1 MYLRV
6 YLIDFVMDFD
16 LIFFEG
22 LMKKFNKRKRLS
34 WLILIIVFLIT
45 TVKPAFSETEKERD
59 IIRLLEVSGIR
70 KQLTYMQ
77 DTLMNSMSM
86 MISGSFPKIPDG
98 FWKEFNQ
105 LIGKKEMDDLVQ
117 KIIPVYDKH
126 MSHETV
132 KKLIDMFETPFWEEW
147 KEKMP
152 QISREA
158 GLIGSEWG
166 KELSESP
173 AFNKKIDELVKK
185 YELEKINKQK

>member
-22 LMKKFNKRKRLS
+22 LMKKFNKGKRLS
-34 WLILIIVFLIT
+34 WLILFIVFLIT

-98 FWKEFNQ
+98 FWKELNQ

>member
-45 TVKPAFSETEKERD
+45 TVKPGFSETEKERD

-86 MISGSFPKIPDG
+86 MISGPFPKIPDG
-98 FWKEFNQ
+98 FWREFNQ

-147 KEKMP
+147 KEMMP

>member
-22 LMKKFNKRKRLS
+22 LMKKFNKGKRLS
-34 WLILIIVFLIT
+34 WLILFIVFLIT

>member
-1 MYLRV
+1 MYLSV

-22 LMKKFNKRKRLS
+22 LMKKFDKRKRLS

-45 TVKPAFSETEKERD
+45 TVKPVFSETEKEKD

-173 AFNKKIDELVKK
+173 AFNKKIDKLVKK

>member
-34 WLILIIVFLIT
+34 WLILIIIFLIT
-45 TVKPAFSETEKERD
+45 TVKPVFSETEKERD

-86 MISGSFPKIPDG
+86 MISGSFPKVPDG
-98 FWKEFNQ
+98 FWNEFNQ

-173 AFNKKIDELVKK
+173 AFNKKIDKLVKK

>member
-1 MYLRV
+1 
-6 YLIDFVMDFD
+6 
-16 LIFFEG
+16 
-22 LMKKFNKRKRLS
+22 MKKNNNKSGLS
-34 WLILIIVFLIT
+34 WLILTIVFLII
-45 TVKPAFSETEKERD
+45 TVKPVFSETEKERD
-59 IIRLLEVSGIR
+59 IIRLLDVSGIR
-70 KQLTYMQ
+70 KQLSYMQ

-86 MISGSFPKIPDG
+86 MISGSFPKVPDG

-105 LIGKKEMDDLVQ
+105 LIGKKEMDDLVD

-132 KKLIDMFETPFWEEW
+132 KKLIEMFETPFWEEW

-152 QISREA
+152 KISREA

-166 KELSESP
+166 RALSESP
-173 AFNKKIDELVKK
+173 AFNKKLDKLVEK

>member
-22 LMKKFNKRKRLS
+22 LMKKFDKRKRLS

-45 TVKPAFSETEKERD
+45 TVKPGFSETEKERD

-132 KKLIDMFETPFWEEW
+132 KKLIEMFETPFWEEW

-166 KELSESP
+166 RELSESP
-173 AFNKKIDELVKK
+173 AFNEKLDGLVEK

>member
-1 MYLRV
+1 
-6 YLIDFVMDFD
+6 
-16 LIFFEG
+16 
-22 LMKKFNKRKRLS
+22 MKKINNKSGLS
-34 WLILIIVFLIT
+34 WLILTIVFLII
-45 TVKPAFSETEKERD
+45 TVKPVFSETEKERD
-59 IIRLLEVSGIR
+59 IIRLLDVSGIR
-70 KQLTYMQ
+70 KQLSYMQ

-86 MISGSFPKIPDG
+86 MISGSFPKVPDG

-105 LIGKKEMDDLVQ
+105 LIEKKDMDDLVH

-132 KKLIDMFETPFWEEW
+132 KKLIEMFETPFWEEW

>member
-45 TVKPAFSETEKERD
+45 TVQPVFSETEKERD

-173 AFNKKIDELVKK
+173 AFNKKIDKLVKK
-185 YELEKINKQK
+185 YDLEKINKQK

>member
-1 MYLRV
+1 MEIYNKNKILFW
-6 YLIDFVMDFD
+6 FV
-16 LIFFEG
+16 
-22 LMKKFNKRKRLS
+22 
-34 WLILIIVFLIT
+34 LIIVLLIS
-45 TVKPAFSETEKERD
+45 TVNPVFSETEKERD
-59 IIRLLEVSGIR
+59 IIKLLEVSGIR
-70 KQLTYMQ
+70 KQLSYMQ

-86 MISGSFPKIPDG
+86 MISGSFPKVPDE

-105 LIGKKEMDDLVQ
+105 LIGKKEMDDLVH

-132 KKLIDMFETPFWEEW
+132 KKLIEMFETPFWEEW

-173 AFNKKIDELVKK
+173 AFNEKLDKLVEK
-185 YELEKINKQK
+185 YELKKINKQK

>member
-22 LMKKFNKRKRLS
+22 LMKKFDKRKRLS

-166 KELSESP
+166 KEFSESP

>member
-1 MYLRV
+1 
-6 YLIDFVMDFD
+6 
-16 LIFFEG
+16 
-22 LMKKFNKRKRLS
+22 MKKFDKRKRLS

-45 TVKPAFSETEKERD
+45 TVKPVFSETEKEKD

-86 MISGSFPKIPDG
+86 MISGSFPKIPDE

>member
-1 MYLRV
+1 
-6 YLIDFVMDFD
+6 
-16 LIFFEG
+16 
-22 LMKKFNKRKRLS
+22 MKKFNKRNNLS
-34 WLILIIVFLIT
+34 WLILIVIFLIT
-45 TVKPAFSETEKERD
+45 TVKPVFSETEKERD

-70 KQLTYMQ
+70 KQLSYMQ

-86 MISGSFPKIPDG
+86 MISGSFSKVPDG

-105 LIGKKEMDDLVQ
+105 LIGKKDMDDLVH

-132 KKLIDMFETPFWEEW
+132 KKLIEMFETPFWEEW

-166 KELSESP
+166 RALSESS
-173 AFNKKIDELVKK
+173 AFNKKLDKLVEK

>member
-22 LMKKFNKRKRLS
+22 LMKKFDKRKRLS

-45 TVKPAFSETEKERD
+45 TVKPVFSETEKERD

-86 MISGSFPKIPDG
+86 IISGSFPKIPDG

>member
-1 MYLRV
+1 
-6 YLIDFVMDFD
+6 
-16 LIFFEG
+16 
-22 LMKKFNKRKRLS
+22 MKKINNKSGLS
-34 WLILIIVFLIT
+34 WLILTIVFLII
-45 TVKPAFSETEKERD
+45 TVKPVFSETEKERD
-59 IIRLLEVSGIR
+59 IIRLLDVSGIR
-70 KQLTYMQ
+70 KQLSYMQ

-86 MISGSFPKIPDG
+86 MISGSFPKVPDE

-105 LIGKKEMDDLVQ
+105 LIGKKEMDDLVH

-132 KKLIDMFETPFWEEW
+132 KKLIEMFETPFWEEW

-173 AFNKKIDELVKK
+173 AFNEKLDKLVEK

>member
-1 MYLRV
+1 MGIYNKKKSLFW
-6 YLIDFVMDFD
+6 FV
-16 LIFFEG
+16 
-22 LMKKFNKRKRLS
+22 
-34 WLILIIVFLIT
+34 LIIVIPISN
-45 TVKPAFSETEKERD
+45 VNPVFSETEKERD

-86 MISGSFPKIPDG
+86 MISGSFPKIPDE

-173 AFNKKIDELVKK
+173 AFNKKLDELVEK
-185 YELEKINKQK
+185 YELKKINKQK

>member
-1 MYLRV
+1 
-6 YLIDFVMDFD
+6 
-16 LIFFEG
+16 
-22 LMKKFNKRKRLS
+22 MKKINNKSGLS
-34 WLILIIVFLIT
+34 WLILTIVFLII
-45 TVKPAFSETEKERD
+45 TVKPVFSETEKERD
-59 IIRLLEVSGIR
+59 IIRLLDVSGIR
-70 KQLTYMQ
+70 KQLSYMQ

-86 MISGSFPKIPDG
+86 MISGSFPKVPDG

-132 KKLIDMFETPFWEEW
+132 KKLIEMFETPFWEEW

-152 QISREA
+152 KISREA

-166 KELSESP
+166 RALSESP
-173 AFNKKIDELVKK
+173 AFNKKLDKLVEK

>member
-1 MYLRV
+1 
-6 YLIDFVMDFD
+6 
-16 LIFFEG
+16 
-22 LMKKFNKRKRLS
+22 MKKFVTRKRLS
-34 WLILIIVFLIT
+34 WLILIIIFLIT
-45 TVKPAFSETEKERD
+45 TVKPVFSETEKERD

-86 MISGSFPKIPDG
+86 MISGSFPKIPDE

-132 KKLIDMFETPFWEEW
+132 KKLIEMFETPFWEEW

-152 QISREA
+152 KISREA

-166 KELSESP
+166 RALSESP
-173 AFNKKIDELVKK
+173 AFNKKLDKLVEK

>member
-98 FWKEFNQ
+98 FWREFNQ